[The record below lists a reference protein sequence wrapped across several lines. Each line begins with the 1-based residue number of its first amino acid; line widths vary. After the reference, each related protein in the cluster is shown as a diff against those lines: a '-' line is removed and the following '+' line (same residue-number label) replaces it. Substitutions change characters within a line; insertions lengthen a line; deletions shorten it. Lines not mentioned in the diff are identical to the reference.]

1 MDKEFR
7 KWMRWFG
14 KTHKPYKVGKLAL
27 KFIKPHYVTTAG
39 SISAVDSNPTRGE

>member
-7 KWMRWFG
+7 KWMRRFG

-27 KFIKPHYVTTAG
+27 KFTG